1 MGDRSKQLE
10 NDLSLAR
17 EENSKLRLGLEQ
29 YEQRIVMLSQ

>member
-1 MGDRSKQLE
+1 
-10 NDLSLAR
+10 LAR